1 LDWVTIAEE
10 KLETRMSY
18 LKIALFPIL
27 LLAAF
32 GCEKKL
38 DEAQLRAKFQ
48 AEEAAKAAD
57 ARVAK
62 LEQELA
68 DLKAGKADP
77 KDGDKGTAKDA
88 VDQAKADH
96 QKALERQITEQ
107 KKKAEA
113 RKQEAVKL
121 AEPKAASAATPAP
134 VAQVAAPVVLEI
146 RAGTAI
152 TVTLSTAISTEQAKA
167 GDLWQGT
174 LAETISIGGQTAWAA
189 GIPVGGVVS
198 QSVPAGRLAS
208 GKGVLGLKLTDIGA
222 SDVEGG
228 TYAVTGDARGE
239 RNAKIIGGGAALGA
253 LIGLLSDGKNK
264 QDHALG
270 GAAIGA
276 AAGTAAAAA
285 TAKTAIVIPADKP
298 ISFSLQAAEKV
309 TVKK

>member
-1 LDWVTIAEE
+1 
-10 KLETRMSY
+10 MSY
-18 LKIALFPIL
+18 LKAAFFPVV
-27 LLAAF
+27 LLAAL

-38 DEAQLRAKFQ
+38 DEAQLRAKIQ

-77 KDGDKGTAKDA
+77 KEGDKGTAKDA
-88 VDQAKADH
+88 VEQAKADH
-96 QKALERQITEQ
+96 QKALERQISEQ
-107 KKKAEA
+107 KKKAET

-121 AEPKAASAATPAP
+121 AEPKPASAATPTP
-134 VAQVAAPVVLEI
+134 VAQAPAPVLLEVP
-146 RAGTAI
+146 AGTTI
-152 TVTLSTAISTEQAKA
+152 IVNLTSAISTEQAKA

-174 LAETISIGGQTAWAA
+174 LAETVAVGGQTAWTA
-189 GIPVGGVVS
+189 GTPVSGVVS

-208 GKGVLGLKLTDIGA
+208 GKGVLGLKLTDIGT

-228 TYAVTGDARGE
+228 TYAVSGDARGE

-270 GAAIGA
+270 GAALGA

-309 TVKK
+309 PLKK

>member
-1 LDWVTIAEE
+1 MTVFKTAVLPLI
-10 KLETRMSY
+10 
-18 LKIALFPIL
+18 

-32 GCEKKL
+32 GCDRKL
-38 DEAQLRAKFQ
+38 DEAQLRAKIQ

-68 DLKAGKADP
+68 DLKTGKSDP
-77 KDGDKGTAKDA
+77 KDHDKDA
-88 VDQAKADH
+88 LEQAKADH
-96 QKALERQITEQ
+96 RKALERQIAEQ

-113 RKQEAVKL
+113 KKEEAVKL
-121 AEPKAASAATPAP
+121 ADPKIAAATPAAAPAPASHIVEVPAGTP
-134 VAQVAAPVVLEI
+134 VA
-146 RAGTAI
+146 
-152 TVTLSTAISTEQAKA
+152 VTLETAVSTETAKA
-167 GDLWQGT
+167 GDLWRGT
-174 LAETISIGGQTAWAA
+174 LAESVAVGGQVVWAA
-189 GIPVGGVVS
+189 GVPVSGVVS

-208 GKGVLGLKLTDIGA
+208 GKGVLGLKLTEIGT

-228 TYAVTGDARGE
+228 TYVVSGDARGE

-253 LIGLLSDGKNK
+253 LVGLLSDSKNK

-270 GAAIGA
+270 GAVIGA

-285 TAKTAIVIPADKP
+285 TAKTAIVIPAGKP
-298 ISFSLQAAEKV
+298 VSFSLQAAEKV